1 MTYRDIYGKCS
12 LYLEKLIGASLET
25 NVLKGIGTTG
35 KAVGKFIGSIP
46 VVKEATVDEFL
57 QENSLKLKKNT
68 ISMEKEVIE
77 SFAKISNPG
86 TRVFLEKMDEMIR
99 IYNHTT
105 EICFDEKQIYLVTD

>member
-1 MTYRDIYGKCS
+1 MTEKDVIEITEDI
-12 LYLEKLIGASLET
+12 LYDTSTDVSEKST
-25 NVLKGIGTTG
+25 
-35 KAVGKFIGSIP
+35 
-46 VVKEATVDEFL
+46 FL